1 MINLTNCKTAQEAL
15 NEVAKQIGFGNGPA
29 QLFFHKNEVVGLDFK
44 IGEWVIQ
51 WRKPKIDND
60 K

>member
-29 QLFFHKNEVVGLDFK
+29 QVFFHKNEVVGLDFK
-44 IGEWVIQ
+44 IGEWVVQ
-51 WRKPKIDND
+51 WRKPKE
-60 K
+60 